1 MKIIARFLLTLLA
14 ASAAKKRFRANNYI
28 QIALY
33 GCMFNTVQRAYNV
46 LEYAD
51 ADGDSVVEDLERTGV
66 DAEITTL
73 SSEAGSTD
81 FVEILVPGCDSE
93 APTLG
98 VVGRLGGVGARPD
111 EIGMVSDADGA
122 IVALGSAFKLAE
134 MFERGDRLPG
144 DVRIATHVCP
154 DAPTIPHDP
163 VPFMSNPIDMATM
176 VQHEVHEEMDAI
188 LSVDTTKGNRVHC
201 ERGFAISPTVKAGWI
216 LKPSETLLD
225 VQERVTGEPPST
237 LTVTPQDI
245 TPYGNEIHHINS
257 IFQPT
262 TVTDVPVVGVA
273 TTSVTPVSGS
283 GTGANYVPD
292 LVEAAS
298 FVVETAKDFTRG
310 RASFYDEAEFDRL
323 QTLYGSM
330 EHLQTSGSPAAN
342 HHTR

>member
-1 MKIIARFLLTLLA
+1 ML
-14 ASAAKKRFRANNYI
+14 NE
-28 QIALY
+28 
-33 GCMFNTVQRAYNV
+33 VQRAYEI

-51 ADGDSVVEDLERTGV
+51 ADGDSVVDVVDDTGV
-66 DAEITTL
+66 EIEITPL
-73 SSEAGSTD
+73 SSDAGSTD
-81 FVEILVPGCDSE
+81 FVDILVPGSDSA

-98 VVGRLGGVGARPD
+98 VVGRLGGVGARPA

-122 IVALGSAFKLAE
+122 IVALSAAFKLAE
-134 MFERGDRLPG
+134 MFDRGDRLPG

-163 VPFMSNPIDMATM
+163 VPFMSNPIGMETIL
-176 VQHEVHEEMDAI
+176 QHEVDDEMDAI

-201 ERGFAISPTVKAGWI
+201 ERGFAISPTVKEGWI

-257 IFQPT
+257 IFQPS
-262 TVTDVPVVGVA
+262 TVTDAPVVGVA

-323 QTLYGSM
+323 QSLYGSM
-330 EHLQTSGSPAAN
+330 EHLQTSG
-342 HHTR
+342 TR